1 MKIQSKILALCVFH
15 HSVLGI
21 NAFSVQQS
29 NPFTLQPLYSLSYLN
44 GLTGSEISEKTSTV
58 LRNAIGDQVSQS
70 VSYSDAPSETIQSP
84 VAGGLA
90 PTPEAGGL
98 ASLNNIWET
107 SDSVIVQGGSL
118 RTWSTPNAQ
127 RVQLSMSSEGR
138 PMNANIE
145 LWQGPDNTPQK
156 MNIYIEDG
164 NLRPLNAVIETPR
177 GPNSVALYNTG
188 QLEFPFNAVL
198 EADGIETS
206 AMNAP
211 ALADGLRIIQG
222 GALKTF
228 PFGPAVGSIQVL
240 IKTDGRPLNA
250 RIELL
255 QGPNNQ
261 KQVMDIYTE
270 DGLERPFFAVIE
282 TPGSGNVVRVL
293 NTAPMEYPMSAS
305 VQPFLVKN
313 ESYSEGWR

>member
-1 MKIQSKILALCVFH
+1 MNINSKIVALCVFH
-15 HSVLGI
+15 RFVSGI

-29 NPFTLQPLYSLSYLN
+29 
-44 GLTGSEISEKTSTV
+44 EKNLGTSTV
-58 LRNAIGDQVSQS
+58 LKNAISDQTARPQS

-84 VAGGLA
+84 VAGGLV

-98 ASLNNIWET
+98 APVKNIWEQ

-177 GPNSVALYNTG
+177 GPNSIALYNTG
-188 QLEFPFNAVL
+188 QLEFPFNAAL
-198 EADGIETS
+198 EADGIATS
-206 AMNAP
+206 AIDAP

-228 PFGPAVGSIQVL
+228 PFAPAVASIQVL
-240 IKTDGRPLNA
+240 IRTDGRPLNA

>member
-1 MKIQSKILALCVFH
+1 M
-15 HSVLGI
+15 G
-21 NAFSVQQS
+21 
-29 NPFTLQPLYSLSYLN
+29 
-44 GLTGSEISEKTSTV
+44 TSTV
-58 LRNAIGDQVSQS
+58 LKNAIGDQTGGPS
-70 VSYSDAPSETIQSP
+70 VSYSDAPSDTFQSP
-84 VAGGLA
+84 MSGGLA

-98 ASLNNIWET
+98 APLNNIWET

-118 RTWSTPNAQ
+118 RTWSTPNAR
-127 RVQLSMSSEGR
+127 RVQLSMTSEGR

-198 EADGIETS
+198 EADGLQAS
-206 AMNAP
+206 AMDAP

-228 PFGPAVGSIQVL
+228 PFAPAVASIQVL

-250 RIELL
+250 RVELL

-305 VQPFLVKN
+305 VQPFLVQD
-313 ESYSEGWR
+313 ESYSGGWRS